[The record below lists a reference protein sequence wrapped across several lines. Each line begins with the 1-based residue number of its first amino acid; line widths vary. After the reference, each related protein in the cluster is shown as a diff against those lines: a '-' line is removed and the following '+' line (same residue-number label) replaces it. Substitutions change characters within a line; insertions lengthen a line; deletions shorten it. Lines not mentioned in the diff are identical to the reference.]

1 MSSLYI
7 SALSTYSVWTPDLN
21 LLKPQY
27 FAKDIKKT
35 RYLIYTSF
43 HTEKKDNLTIT
54 HIPFLEVHWEQW
66 TKFMEGNN
74 KLNFRNQGN

>member
-27 FAKDIKKT
+27 FAKDIKKHD
-35 RYLIYTSF
+35 I
-43 HTEKKDNLTIT
+43 
-54 HIPFLEVHWEQW
+54 
-66 TKFMEGNN
+66 
-74 KLNFRNQGN
+74 